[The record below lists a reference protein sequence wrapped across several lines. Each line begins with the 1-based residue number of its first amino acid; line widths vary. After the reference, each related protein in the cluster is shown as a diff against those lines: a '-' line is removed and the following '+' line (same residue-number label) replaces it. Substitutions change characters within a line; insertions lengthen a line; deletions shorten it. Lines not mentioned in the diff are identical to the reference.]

1 VVEALYL
8 ALRQPKLINQYGMS
22 DGAEDCDFGILTST
36 CDGCHG
42 LHRMFLITDMGEPN
56 LPHVVAPANAGSSDE
71 EHVAT

>member
-8 ALRQPKLINQYGMS
+8 ALRHPKLINQYGMS

-42 LHRMFLITDMGEPN
+42 LHRIMGEPN
-56 LPHVVAPANAGSSDE
+56 LPHVVAPANARSSHE
-71 EHVAT
+71 KHVAT